1 MGGSWVC
8 EAFTFETFPP
18 VEAGIVGVSVMV
30 RRDQEADISL
40 YCRELGTPAGTV
52 PGCPME
58 TMIGIP

>member
-1 MGGSWVC
+1 M
-8 EAFTFETFPP
+8 
-18 VEAGIVGVSVMV
+18 EAGIVGVSVMV